1 MEIKSIKELSSWR
14 IIEFRLINNSST
26 LNSQISSMNIGIVCY
41 PTFGGSGVVATEL
54 GIALAHKGHKVHFIT
69 YSQPFRL
76 NQFNENLFYHEVN
89 VNDYPLFDYQPYES
103 VLASKIVDV
112 AIYERLDILH
122 VHYAIPHASV
132 AYLAQQIL
140 KSRKIK
146 LPYITTLHGTDIT
159 LVGQDPSFEPVIFFS
174 LNNSNAITSVS
185 ESLRKDTLKTFKIA
199 NDIKVIPNFIKIED
213 YQHPTEACHRKNFAA
228 PNERI
233 LIHISNFRKV
243 KRVED
248 VLRIFDIV
256 RKEIPCKLILVGDG
270 PERPAIDKLCRELNT
285 CSDIISVGKIAN
297 PKEVLSI
304 ADLFILPSETES
316 FGLSAL
322 EAMAVKIPVISS
334 DTGGIPELNI
344 HGKTGYMSKVGDYED
359 MAKNTIALLSDEKKF
374 QQFRENAFE
383 QAKKFDIEA
392 ILPMYEKLYKD
403 VIAAGI

>member
-1 MEIKSIKELSSWR
+1 
-14 IIEFRLINNSST
+14 
-26 LNSQISSMNIGIVCY
+26 MNIGIVCY

-54 GIALAHKGHKVHFIT
+54 GIALADKGHKVHFIT

-140 KSRKIK
+140 RSRKIK

-174 LNNSNAITSVS
+174 LNKSNAITSVS

-199 NDIKVIPNFIKIED
+199 NDVKVIPNFIKIAD
-213 YQHPTEACHRKNFAA
+213 YESNSATCHRKNFAA
-228 PNERI
+228 PHEKI

-248 VLRIFDIV
+248 VLRTFDIV
-256 RKEIPCKLILVGDG
+256 RKKVPCKLILVGDG
-270 PERPAIDKLCRELNT
+270 PERPAIDKLCRELDT
-285 CSDIISVGKIAN
+285 CNDIISVGKIAN
-297 PKEVLSI
+297 PKEVLAIS
-304 ADLFILPSETES
+304 DVFILPSETES

-322 EAMAVKIPVISS
+322 EAMAMKVPVISTN
-334 DTGGIPELNI
+334 TGGIPELNI

-359 MAKNTIALLSDEKKF
+359 MANNTITLLTDDKKY
-374 QQFRENAFE
+374 QQFKINAFE
-383 QAKKFDIEA
+383 RAKKFDIEA
-392 ILPMYEKLYKD
+392 ILPMYEKLYKEVVAAD
-403 VIAAGI
+403 VAKVK

>member
-1 MEIKSIKELSSWR
+1 
-14 IIEFRLINNSST
+14 
-26 LNSQISSMNIGIVCY
+26 MNIGIVCY

-112 AIYERLDILH
+112 AIYERLDVLH

-185 ESLRKDTLKTFKIA
+185 ENLRKDTLKTFKIA
-199 NDIKVIPNFIKIED
+199 NDVKVIPNFIKMED
-213 YQHPTEACHRKNFAA
+213 YEKHEITQCHRKNFAA
-228 PNERI
+228 PHEKI
-233 LIHISNFRKV
+233 LIHVSNFRKV

-248 VLRIFDIV
+248 VLRAFDIV

-285 CSDIISVGKIAN
+285 CNDIISVGKIAN
-297 PKEVLSI
+297 PQEVLAI
-304 ADLFILPSETES
+304 ADVFMLPSETES

-322 EAMAVKIPVISS
+322 EAMASKIPVVSS
-334 DTGGIPELNI
+334 NTGGIPELNV

-359 MAKNTIALLSDEKKF
+359 MAKNIIGLLSDENKLA
-374 QQFRENAFE
+374 QFKVNAFE
-383 QAKKFDIEA
+383 QAKKFDINV
-392 ILPMYEKLYKD
+392 ILPQYEKLYEE
-403 VIAAGI
+403 VIKAGI

>member
-1 MEIKSIKELSSWR
+1 
-14 IIEFRLINNSST
+14 
-26 LNSQISSMNIGIVCY
+26 MNIGIVCY

-54 GIALAHKGHKVHFIT
+54 GIALADKGHKVHFIT

-76 NQFNENLFYHEVN
+76 NQFTENLFYHEVN

-199 NDIKVIPNFIKIED
+199 NDVKVIPNFIKIADYED
-213 YQHPTEACHRKNFAA
+213 NSAACHRKNFAA
-228 PNERI
+228 SNEKI

-248 VLRIFDIV
+248 VLRVFNIV
-256 RKEIPCKLILVGDG
+256 RKEFPCKLILVGDG
-270 PERPAIDKLCRELNT
+270 PERPAIDKLCRELDT
-285 CSDIISVGKIAN
+285 CNDIISVGKIAN
-297 PKEVLSI
+297 PKEILAI
-304 ADLFILPSETES
+304 ADVFILPSETES

-322 EAMAVKIPVISS
+322 EAMAMKLPVISS
-334 DTGGIPELNI
+334 NTGGIPELNI
-344 HGKTGYMSKVGDYED
+344 HGKTGFMSKVGDYED
-359 MAKNTIALLSDEKKF
+359 MAKNTIALLSDEKKYK
-374 QQFRENAFE
+374 QFKANAFE
-383 QAKKFDIEA
+383 QAKKFDIESV
-392 ILPMYEKLYKD
+392 LPMYEKLYKE
-403 VIAAGI
+403 VVAAGI

>member
-1 MEIKSIKELSSWR
+1 
-14 IIEFRLINNSST
+14 
-26 LNSQISSMNIGIVCY
+26 MNIGIVCY

-54 GIALAHKGHKVHFIT
+54 GIALADKGHKVHFIT

-112 AIYERLDILH
+112 AIYERLDVLH

-199 NDIKVIPNFIKIED
+199 NDVKVIPNFIKIED
-213 YQHPTEACHRKNFAA
+213 YQSSSETCSRKNFAK
-228 PNERI
+228 PEEKI

-270 PERPAIDKLCRELNT
+270 PERPAIDKLCRELDT

-297 PKEVLSI
+297 PKEVLAIS
-304 ADLFILPSETES
+304 DVFILPSETES

-322 EAMAVKIPVISS
+322 EAMAMKMPVISS
-334 DTGGIPELNI
+334 NTGGIPELNI

-359 MAKNTIALLSDEKKF
+359 MAKNTITLLSDDKKF
-374 QQFRENAFE
+374 QEFRVNAFE
-383 QAKKFDIEA
+383 QAKKFDIETV
-392 ILPMYEKLYKD
+392 LPMYEQLYKE